1 MNIPND
7 TSDYA
12 LLRKAGLTE
21 PQAKCYLA
29 ILTYGPLPPAK
40 IAVYANE
47 SRTNTYMVC
56 EKLEQLGL
64 VTHTDSE
71 KLTYTALH
79 PSALEALAER
89 RRKAMMR
96 NEQAVKQ
103 GLLPLID
110 LFYASSE
117 LPGTRT
123 LQGVEGIKEVYQD
136 TLRTAQDIYLLRSIH
151 DTPAM
156 GIDFFDT
163 YKAKRAAKGIQ
174 THALMPESSEVAR
187 NSGTDEALLINR
199 TVLPSGY
206 YTGAV
211 EIDVYGGK
219 VALISFG
226 ETQMATIID
235 SPPIAEAMRQIMQ
248 LLVRQFAGISK

>member
-1 MNIPND
+1 VHATQGVRKIRI
-7 TSDYA
+7 
-12 LLRKAGLTE
+12 LRD
-21 PQAKCYLA
+21 
-29 ILTYGPLPPAK
+29 
-40 IAVYANE
+40 V
-47 SRTNTYMVC
+47 
-56 EKLEQLGL
+56 
-64 VTHTDSE
+64 
-71 KLTYTALH
+71 KLTFFTY
-79 PSALEALAER
+79 R
-89 RRKAMMR
+89 
-96 NEQAVKQ
+96 
-103 GLLPLID
+103 D
-110 LFYASSE
+110 
-117 LPGTRT
+117 
-123 LQGVEGIKEVYQD
+123 KEIC
-136 TLRTAQDIYLLRSIH
+136 QDIYLLRSIH